1 VLVGS
6 WWCYCCGVDVVLMLL
21 LLHALCC
28 VVSFGL
34 VGYWFLLLI
43 ILLYLFCNV
52 VLVWTGLVGAGF
64 CLIDVTRGLCFECC
78 LVTYVIDDWVLLGVV
93 I

>member
-1 VLVGS
+1 
-6 WWCYCCGVDVVLMLL
+6 
-21 LLHALCC
+21 
-28 VVSFGL
+28 

-64 CLIDVTRGLCFECC
+64 CLIDVTRGL
-78 LVTYVIDDWVLLGVV
+78 
-93 I
+93 